1 MWSFVMQP
9 WKTNATMQRVK
20 KNGENCIRQSLLRG
34 VASAVG
40 MTKLMRLIDSG
51 LESLEASVLIVL

>member
-1 MWSFVMQP
+1 MQ
-9 WKTNATMQRVK
+9 QVK
-20 KNGENCIRQSLLRG
+20 KNGENCICQSLLRG